1 MVPFLNM
8 QARYARTAA
17 AVESAM
23 LTGMR
28 SGHYIGGPAV
38 KAAEEKIAAL
48 TGRRYGIGVANGTVA
63 ITQILEAMGIGAGDE
78 VIVPAVTFFATAGA
92 VLRAGA
98 TPVIVDVLPD
108 RPLMDPDA
116 AAAALSPRT
125 AAVMPVHLFGDVCP
139 HPTVPVPVIDDA
151 AQAVG
156 AAPAAGEGIAAA
168 LSFYPT
174 KILGVLGDG
183 GMVVCSDED
192 LSHRIRRLGFH
203 GQVGPHLHDR
213 IGGVMGGNS
222 RLDALAAAALLA
234 QLPDLPV
241 RIAERRAIAARY
253 DAVVSDRAVPRD
265 SGSPMSIYCIRHPD
279 RDAFR
284 ERLLAAGVSSAVYYP
299 RPLSV
304 QPALADCPRHPT
316 VNAERF
322 CAEAV
327 ALPCYEGMPEEDIAA
342 VCQALGDCL

>member
-1 MVPFLNM
+1 
-8 QARYARTAA
+8 
-17 AVESAM
+17 
-23 LTGMR
+23 
-28 SGHYIGGPAV
+28 
-38 KAAEEKIAAL
+38 
-48 TGRRYGIGVANGTVA
+48 
-63 ITQILEAMGIGAGDE
+63 
-78 VIVPAVTFFATAGA
+78 
-92 VLRAGA
+92 
-98 TPVIVDVLPD
+98 
-108 RPLMDPDA
+108 
-116 AAAALSPRT
+116 
-125 AAVMPVHLFGDVCP
+125 
-139 HPTVPVPVIDDA
+139 
-151 AQAVG
+151 
-156 AAPAAGEGIAAA
+156 
-168 LSFYPT
+168 
-174 KILGVLGDG
+174 
-183 GMVVCSDED
+183 MVVCNDED
-192 LSHRIRRLGFH
+192 LSSRIRRLGFH
-203 GQVGPHLHDR
+203 GQLGPHLHDR

-241 RIAERRAIAARY
+241 RIAERQAIAARY

-265 SGSPMSIYCIRHPD
+265 SGSPVSIYCIRHPD

-304 QPALADCPRHPT
+304 QPALADCPRHST